1 MLGWLRSPRGSAATV
16 TAVATILA
24 MLWFVPRLT
33 ESGLRPFMSAG
44 PAVDPASVPVAAPSS
59 SGGKTETPV
68 PAGLGPDASNTR
80 QTPGTAAVP
89 PASSPPGQAMINPAQ
104 PGAAPAAGAGSPKV
118 DGTEAAQ
125 MTGDATGPA
134 FDIVRVSPGGDAV
147 VAGRSTPQTE
157 VRLMDHDQVLATVTA
172 DAGGQFAI
180 VPPRLN
186 EGDHYLTLQVRRGDQ
201 TPSTSVQ
208 GVAVSV
214 ARGGAT
220 QPMVALLKPDQPAQ
234 VLSDGAAPASG
245 TPGSSAA
252 SAGSLPMAIQSVAAD
267 AGGKF
272 LASGVAK
279 AGSQCRLYL
288 NGAFLTDVTAAKD
301 GRWSVRVEKGMRPG
315 KYTVRADE
323 LDAAS
328 GKVVHRAEVPFD
340 YPAVALAGRGQR
352 KLMAMGTGRATVD
365 GIGSAESHITPGI
378 AGSGP
383 ARTPG
388 EVVALASADSGA
400 TATDASSAATAV
412 VPDLQTAK
420 VVRGDS
426 LWRISRKMLGHGVN
440 YTEIYA
446 SNTSQIRNPALI
458 YPGQVFVVPHH
469 ESR

>member
-33 ESGLRPFMSAG
+33 QNGPRFFVPAG
-44 PAVDPASVPVAAPSS
+44 PAVDPASAPDAFSRAANRGPADAPAPDEPPTAGPVAAADARSAVPAALPVGSAPD
-59 SGGKTETPV
+59 GAVGTLAGPV
-68 PAGLGPDASNTR
+68 PGATRDGAGPA
-80 QTPGTAAVP
+80 P
-89 PASSPPGQAMINPAQ
+89 PAG
-104 PGAAPAAGAGSPKV
+104 
-118 DGTEAAQ
+118 EAASL
-125 MTGDATGPA
+125 A
-134 FDIVRVSPGGDAV
+134 FDIVRVSPAGEAV
-147 VAGRSTPQTE
+147 VAGRSLPQAE
-157 VRLMDHDQVLATVTA
+157 VRLMDHDQVLAIATA

-180 VPPRLN
+180 LPPRLP
-186 EGDHYLTLQVRRGDQ
+186 EGDHYLTLQVRRADQ
-201 TPSTSVQ
+201 TLATSAQ

-220 QPMVALLKPDQPAQ
+220 PPMVALLKPDQPAQ
-234 VLSDGAAPASG
+234 ILSDGTAPAAAG
-245 TPGSSAA
+245 TLATPAA
-252 SAGSLPMAIQSVAAD
+252 ALPVAIQSVAAD

-315 KYTVRADE
+315 KYMVRADE
-323 LDAAS
+323 LDGVS

-340 YPAVALAGRGQR
+340 YPAVAVAGRGQR
-352 KLMAMGTGRATVD
+352 QLMARTAPAVPAPAVPVPAARAASGATR
-365 GIGSAESHITPGI
+365 P
-378 AGSGP
+378 AGNP
-383 ARTPG
+383 
-388 EVVALASADSGA
+388 VALASADTGA
-400 TATDASSAATAV
+400 TASDAPSAATAV
-412 VPDLQTAK
+412 VADLQTAR

-446 SNTSQIRNPALI
+446 SNTAQIRDPALI
-458 YPGQVFVVPHH
+458 YPGQVFVVPHR
-469 ESR
+469 ETR